1 MQARR
6 QQIFR
11 RMKMTEKD
19 KQKNIIKLCIDFICM
34 FAAAV
39 IAGCL
44 VKEGVAAAAS
54 YFFNGGW

>member
-19 KQKNIIKLCIDFICM
+19 KQKNKIKLCIDFICSSGYCRLLSERRGSRSS
-34 FAAAV
+34 
-39 IAGCL
+39 II
-44 VKEGVAAAAS
+44 
-54 YFFNGGW
+54 FF

>member
-19 KQKNIIKLCIDFICM
+19 KQKIKSNCVLILSACLQQRLLQ
-34 FAAAV
+34 AA
-39 IAGCL
+39 
-44 VKEGVAAAAS
+44 
-54 YFFNGGW
+54 

>member
-11 RMKMTEKD
+11 RMQMTEKD
-19 KQKNIIKLCIDFICM
+19 KQKNKIKLCIDFICM

-44 VKEGVAAAAS
+44 VKEGGAAAAS

>member
-19 KQKNIIKLCIDFICM
+19 KQKIKSNCVLIYLHVCSSGYCRLLSERRGSRSSII
-34 FAAAV
+34 
-39 IAGCL
+39 
-44 VKEGVAAAAS
+44 
-54 YFFNGGW
+54 FF

>member
-19 KQKNIIKLCIDFICM
+19 KQKNKIKLCIDFICM
-34 FAAAV
+34 FAAA
-39 IAGCL
+39 
-44 VKEGVAAAAS
+44 S

>member
-19 KQKNIIKLCIDFICM
+19 KQKNKINCVLILSACLQQRLLQ
-34 FAAAV
+34 AA
-39 IAGCL
+39 
-44 VKEGVAAAAS
+44 
-54 YFFNGGW
+54 

>member
-19 KQKNIIKLCIDFICM
+19 KQKNKIKLCIDFICM
-34 FAAAV
+34 FD
-39 IAGCL
+39 
-44 VKEGVAAAAS
+44 KELFATCTIGAP
-54 YFFNGGW
+54 YMIL